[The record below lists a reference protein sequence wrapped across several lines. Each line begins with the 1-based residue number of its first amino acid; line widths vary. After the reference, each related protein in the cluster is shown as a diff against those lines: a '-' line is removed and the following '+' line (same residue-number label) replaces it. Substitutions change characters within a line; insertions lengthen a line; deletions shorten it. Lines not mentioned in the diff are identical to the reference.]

1 MVEFRRRG
9 DAVDRDPG
17 NLLQPIDQ
25 ASRLGPFVA
34 ADAVHGQFQRR
45 TEHAVSAT
53 DRRQVLEGAEQTG
66 EALVVLR
73 SGLPAARHLVSRR
86 PDLVGTQSL
95 EQRATSVENPLVR
108 TEELVARTD
117 EKVAIDGANI
127 DRAVR
132 AVVNRINPQP
142 GAGGVGRA
150 RYRR

>member
-1 MVEFRRRG
+1 MLELCRSG
-9 DAVDRDPG
+9 DAIDRDAGDP
-17 NLLQPIDQ
+17 LQTIDQ
-25 ASRLGPFVA
+25 ATHQGPFVA
-34 ADAVHGQFQRR
+34 ADAIHGQFQRQ
-45 TEHAVSAT
+45 TQHAVSAT
-53 DRRQVLEGAEQTG
+53 DRRQVVEGAEQTG
-66 EALVVLR
+66 EALVVLC
-73 SGLPAARHLVSRR
+73 SGLPTARHLVSRR
-86 PDLVGTQSL
+86 SDLVGTQSL
-95 EQRATSVENPLVR
+95 EQRAPSVENPLVR